1 MEVSEYIYKLPE
13 DYTIKPK
20 TRKWLDKYAAKHRLS
35 NHDMQEII
43 DVHVELTEEFV
54 KEYMK
59 ELRRLFK
66 AITFKFFMFFI
77 PSAIIIFFITSL
89 FF

>member
-1 MEVSEYIYKLPE
+1 MKVSEYNYKLPE

-20 TRKWLDKYAAKHRLS
+20 TRKWLDKYATKHGLS
-35 NHDMQEII
+35 NRDMQEII
-43 DVHVELTEEFV
+43 DVHIELTEEFV
-54 KEYMK
+54 QEYVK

-66 AITFKFFMFFI
+66 AIAFKFFMFFI
-77 PSAIIIFFITSL
+77 PSAIIVFFITSL